1 MQIVLFLRS
10 ETSANPLSQT
20 RQSPS
25 LQSEQFL
32 GQGGAVV
39 GPERGKHKSKQV
51 KQLLFNPF
59 FAYVY

>member
-39 GPERGKHKSKQV
+39 GPETSKCKSE
-51 KQLLFNPF
+51 
-59 FAYVY
+59 VY